1 MAKVAVGSAVD
12 ISISVVS
19 HLQIGMVV
27 ELLRDFEVHCKNSR
41 FELILTLNLEEA
53 LPFAP
58 DDFSYPVII
67 LRNAKPLG
75 FGANHNQAYRHASG
89 RYFCVVNPDIRLQAD
104 PFVDLLPCLE
114 DSSVGVVAPLV
125 RGADGRVEDSARRFP
140 GPLKILGKALGRG
153 RGPDYAIQKA
163 PIHPDWVGGMFMVF
177 PSEIFGK
184 LGGFDERYFLYYEDV
199 DLCGRL
205 RLRGHEVV
213 LNPKAQVIHHAQRS
227 SHGNLRY
234 MAWHLKSMARFFF
247 SPVYW
252 RLRCHRRP

>member
-1 MAKVAVGSAVD
+1 MEKIEWSRAVD
-12 ISISVVS
+12 FTISVVS
-19 HLQIGMVV
+19 HSQINLVKN
-27 ELLRDFEVHCKNSR
+27 LLDDIEKYCKNSR
-41 FELILTLNLEEA
+41 FDLILTLNIDEV
-53 LPFAP
+53 LPFSR
-58 DDFSYPVII
+58 DDYFFPINVI
-67 LRNAKPLG
+67 RNIRPLG
-75 FGANHNQAYRHASG
+75 FGANHNQAFRCASG
-89 RYFCVVNPDIRLQAD
+89 RYFCVLNPDIRLQAD

-153 RGPDYAIQKA
+153 RGPDYAIQAA
-163 PIHPDWVGGMFMVF
+163 PIYPDWVGGMFMVF

-205 RLRGHEVV
+205 RLQGHEVV

-234 MAWHLKSMARFFF
+234 MAWHLKSMARFFL

-252 RLRCHRRP
+252 RLRRRTRS